1 MRHKSFSQP
10 VVLIKDIFEEI
21 VLDDNITDED
31 KKKMIS
37 FLLEIHGMEEQLHFV
52 DNYIL
57 SIRNRTIKNKSN
69 KVKQIYH
76 NN

>member
-1 MRHKSFSQP
+1 
-10 VVLIKDIFEEI
+10 
-21 VLDDNITDED
+21 
-31 KKKMIS
+31 MIS